1 MDLGLV
7 GKVAIVMA
15 SSKGLGKAIALELAK
30 ENAIVLISSR
40 IEETLQCTAEEI
52 KRLSNNPNVH
62 YRVCD
67 MGNADDIA
75 ALAAYAA
82 KKFGRI
88 DILINNT
95 GGPKSGGFGQIA
107 DSDWHAAF
115 EQNLLSYIRTSRAV
129 LPFMK
134 EQQYG
139 RIINV
144 ASSSTKEV
152 IDGLILSNTLRA
164 GIVGFSKTLA
174 REVAKDNILVNTV
187 GPGRIMTGR
196 ITELNQAAADQ
207 QHVTLEEI
215 AAKSEGE
222 IPLGRYGE
230 PEEFAKAVVF
240 LASSAN
246 TYLTGQSLV
255 IDGGLLKS
263 L

>member
-1 MDLGLV
+1 MDLGV
-7 GKVAIVMA
+7 AGKVAIVMA
-15 SSKGLGKAIALELAK
+15 SSKGLGKAIAIELAK

-40 IEETLQCTAEEI
+40 TEETLQRAVEEI
-52 KRLSNNPNVH
+52 KSLSENPEIH
-62 YRVCD
+62 YRVCH
-67 MGNADDIA
+67 MGAAEEISALIA
-75 ALAAYAA
+75 HAAE
-82 KKFGRI
+82 KFGRI

-95 GGPKSGGFGQIA
+95 GGPKSGGFGDIA

-134 EQQYG
+134 KQQFG
-139 RIINV
+139 RIINI

-152 IDGLILSNTLRA
+152 IDGLILSNTFRS

-174 REVAKDNILVNTV
+174 REVAKDNILVNTLS
-187 GPGRIMTGR
+187 PGRIMTGR
-196 ITELNQAAADQ
+196 ITELNQLAAAKQ
-207 QHVTLEEI
+207 NTTMEEI
-215 AAKSEGE
+215 QQKSEAQ
-222 IPLGRYGE
+222 IPIGRYGE
-230 PEEFAKAVVF
+230 PEEFAKAAVF

-255 IDGGLLKS
+255 VDGGLLKS